1 MGFNI
6 SEIVQGKKWKNFMKY
21 LYGWGAAVVLL
32 GALFKLQHWP
42 GAGEML
48 TLGMTVE
55 VIIFFFSAF
64 EPIHEE
70 VDWTLVYPELAMMDD
85 EEEIR
90 NYRKNNEG
98 LSAESIKEALVAAI
112 GSGGVAVGQGAV
124 AGAPAGYSD
133 KLNKMLE
140 SAELSP
146 ELFEKVSKG
155 LYKLSETSAKLADIS
170 EAAAAT
176 NQFTDRMKQATSA
189 VSTFTSSYQQSG
201 EVLNESVNI
210 LSESFQKTAGNV
222 AESGQNFMSGVSRS
236 VSSLEESLTKAGETV
251 SQRIVQSGN
260 EVATQISGAAAN
272 LTATYSQL
280 ADSMK
285 ANGEIISKGGGNY
298 HEQLEKLNK
307 SMAALN
313 AAHELHLQG
322 TTERLKQ
329 SESVYAGVEGMIKKL
344 NVSVSETEKFT
355 EALSLLNKN
364 ISNLNTVYGNMLSAM
379 NVMSNGK

>member
-1 MGFNI
+1 
-6 SEIVQGKKWKNFMKY
+6 MKY
-21 LYGWGAAVVLL
+21 LYGWGAAVVLA

-42 GAGEML
+42 FAGEML
-48 TLGMTVE
+48 TIGMTVE

-98 LSAESIKEALVAAI
+98 LNADSLKEALVAAI
-112 GSGGVAVGQGAV
+112 GGGGVAVSHGT
-124 AGAPAGYSD
+124 PAGYSD

-155 LYKLSETSAKLADIS
+155 LNKLSEASAKIADIS
-170 EAAAAT
+170 EAASAT
-176 NQFTDRMKQATSA
+176 NQFTDRMKQATGA
-189 VSTFTSSYQQSG
+189 VSNFTNSYQQSG

-210 LSESFQKTAGNV
+210 LAESFQKTAGNV

-236 VSSLEESLTKAGETV
+236 VNNLEDSLTKAGETV
-251 SQRIVQSGN
+251 SQRIVESGN
-260 EVATQISGAAAN
+260 EVASQISGAAAN

-280 ADSMK
+280 ADAMR
-285 ANGEIISKGGGNY
+285 ANGEVVSKDSGSY

-329 SESVYAGVEGMIKKL
+329 SESVYSGVEGMIKKL

-355 EALSLLNKN
+355 EALGLLNKN

>member
-21 LYGWGAAVVLL
+21 LYGWGAAVVLA

-42 GAGEML
+42 FAGEML
-48 TLGMTVE
+48 TIGMTVE
-55 VIIFFFSAF
+55 VFIFFFSAF

-98 LSAESIKEALVAAI
+98 LNADALKEALAAAI
-112 GSGGVAVGQGAV
+112 GGGGIALSH
-124 AGAPAGYSD
+124 GAPAGYSD
-133 KLNKMLE
+133 KLNKLLD

-155 LYKLSETSAKLADIS
+155 LNKLSEASAKIADIS
-170 EAAAAT
+170 EAASAT
-176 NQFTDRMKQATSA
+176 NQFTDRMKQATGA
-189 VSTFTSSYQQSG
+189 VSNFTNSYQQSG

-210 LSESFQKTAGNV
+210 LAENFQKTAGNV

-236 VSSLEESLTKAGETV
+236 VNNLENSLSKAGETV

-260 EVATQISGAAAN
+260 EVASQISGAAAN

-280 ADSMK
+280 AEAMR
-285 ANGEIISKGGGNY
+285 ANGDVISKDSGNY

-329 SESVYAGVEGMIKKL
+329 SESVYSGVEGMIKKL

-355 EALSLLNKN
+355 EALGLLNKN